1 MIESEPAADNGGG
14 PTPSSKFR
22 WRVLLAV
29 PLVVVV
35 IAGLTAWRFLGHT
48 PSHPP
53 DQVRVSLRGD
63 PHTSFAVVWHA
74 ATDADGSVK
83 ILEEGGSRVFPGRPT
98 DGTPI
103 GSGVWRQA
111 DVTGLRP
118 GTTYRYV
125 VTSGDA
131 HAGEFQFRT
140 EPLGSHPVRFDV
152 FGDQGDCTHF
162 AAACGV
168 MDGIAADKPD
178 FVLGAGDLTY
188 ANENGADAADLWSND
203 IMRRYGTWAPLM
215 PAAGNHEYAK
225 GDSIENYKGR
235 FALPKP
241 SGNGAPQVQ
250 ASGDFYSFDYGPVH
264 VVALP
269 EHYVNV
275 GKNSEFMRW
284 LRADLQAT
292 CSNPTIRWRI
302 AFTHRPFY
310 STGRRHGSDPGN
322 QKYVAPTLEQYH
334 LDLVFSGHEHEYE
347 RSLQMRDGKPVTKNP
362 DKWHKGAGTAYVV
375 TGGGGAP
382 NYNDFGPAAAWDA
395 KRKTGH
401 HHVRVDIGV
410 DDTLRL
416 TAISDEN
423 GQRPFDSVVI
433 KGRGKTPDCG

>member
-1 MIESEPAADNGGG
+1 MTEPEPPADNGSA
-14 PTPSSKFR
+14 PSPSSKFR

-29 PLVVVV
+29 PLVVVI

-48 PSHPP
+48 PSRPP

-63 PHTSFAVVWHA
+63 AHTSFAVVWHA
-74 ATDADGSVK
+74 ATDASGSVK
-83 ILEEGGSRVFPGRPT
+83 ILEDSGSRVFPGRPT

-111 DVTGLRP
+111 EVTGLQP
-118 GTTYRYV
+118 GTTYKYV

-131 HAGEFQFRT
+131 QTPEFQFRT
-140 EPLGSHPVRFDV
+140 ESVGAHPVRFDV

-162 AAACGV
+162 AAACRV

-178 FVLGAGDLTY
+178 FVVGLGDFAY
-188 ANENGADAADLWSND
+188 ANDNGADAWDLWAND

-215 PAAGNHEYAK
+215 PATGNHEYAK

-241 SGNGAPQVQ
+241 SGNAALPVQ
-250 ASGDFYSFDYGPVH
+250 SSGDFYSFDYGPVH
-264 VVALP
+264 LVALP
-269 EHYVNV
+269 EHYVNI

-284 LRADLQAT
+284 LRADLQAA
-292 CSNPTIRWRI
+292 CSNPTIQWRI

-310 STGRRHGSDPGN
+310 STGRRHGSDKAY
-322 QKYVAPTLEQYH
+322 QKYIAPTLERYH

-347 RSLQMRDGKPVTKNP
+347 RSLQMRGGKPVTKNP
-362 DKWHKGAGTAYVV
+362 ERWQKGAGTAYVV

-382 NYNDFGPAAAWDA
+382 TYHDFGPAAAWDA
-395 KRKTGH
+395 ARKRGH
-401 HHVRVDIGV
+401 HHVRVDVGV
-410 DDTLRL
+410 DGTLHL

-423 GQRPFDSVVI
+423 GQRPFDRVVI
-433 KGRGKTPDCG
+433 KGPGKSADCG